1 MERKKSIYTPS
12 ASWSGVHLMHFE
24 HGQPTWFSLCSLHAG
39 QSSLVL
45 LGLLFMCPLPDPLA
59 HLWQLP
65 RGSWVHPG
73 LSEHTDVTRR
83 DDTREVVWQLGLCLH
98 RHAMSLLAVAQN
110 REGVLSRRWTVK
122 SCLTMILEP
131 EAQDMLAC
139 QRVYMILH
147 CRPFGAT
154 QWFVL
159 IRVGLLV
166 WLISNVLQGYLSIH
180 SLPTTFTSKD
190 MTEP

>member
-1 MERKKSIYTPS
+1 
-12 ASWSGVHLMHFE
+12 
-24 HGQPTWFSLCSLHAG
+24 
-39 QSSLVL
+39 
-45 LGLLFMCPLPDPLA
+45 
-59 HLWQLP
+59 
-65 RGSWVHPG
+65 
-73 LSEHTDVTRR
+73 
-83 DDTREVVWQLGLCLH
+83 
-98 RHAMSLLAVAQN
+98 
-110 REGVLSRRWTVK
+110 
-122 SCLTMILEP
+122 MILEP